1 MGIGNSV
8 CWCFLYQY
16 HLEQMIR
23 CRTTSTSGFVPS
35 MSCALTRI
43 LRDACSGASR
53 TAFLVT
59 LSPQATDSTV
69 TMHSLQFAHSVSRLH
84 SGKWVVVSGH
94 QHPSIA
100 EQFGI
105 VSVGDDGTA
114 TPAAVVPVA
123 AAEAPRPPMLV
134 GAESLSPLSPVV
146 RNWAKLRA

>member
-1 MGIGNSV
+1 MLHLFFILPS
-8 CWCFLYQY
+8 CSQY

-23 CRTTSTSGFVPS
+23 CRTASASGFVPS

-59 LSPQATDSTV
+59 LSPQVADSTV

-84 SGKWVVVSGH
+84 SGKWVTVTGH

-100 EQFGI
+100 EKFGI
-105 VSVGDDGTA
+105 VSVPDPDGASTA
-114 TPAAVVPVA
+114 ATTPVPTYLAPKPSRQLSDVAV
-123 AAEAPRPPMLV
+123 AP
-134 GAESLSPLSPVV
+134 PLSPVV